1 MTKKGDS
8 MSMIAKSIQ
17 FWVEPNGV
25 LQFAELLEK
34 SELANCMLGTDS
46 GAVVVEV
53 DYDPENANDTEH
65 VTSLHQ
71 LDIVQHLEYVD

>member
-1 MTKKGDS
+1 MTKRKN
-8 MSMIAKSIQ
+8 MSGVTKSIQ
-17 FWVEPNGV
+17 FWVELNEV

-34 SELANCMLGTDS
+34 SGLANCILGTDS
-46 GAVVVEV
+46 GAVLVEV

-65 VTSLHQ
+65 VTSLQQ

>member
-1 MTKKGDS
+1 
-8 MSMIAKSIQ
+8 MSIITKSIQ

-34 SELANCMLGTDS
+34 SELANCLLGTDS

-53 DYDPENANDTEH
+53 DYDPASEADAGFLSSLRQEEFILHLEH
-65 VTSLHQ
+65 V
-71 LDIVQHLEYVD
+71 E